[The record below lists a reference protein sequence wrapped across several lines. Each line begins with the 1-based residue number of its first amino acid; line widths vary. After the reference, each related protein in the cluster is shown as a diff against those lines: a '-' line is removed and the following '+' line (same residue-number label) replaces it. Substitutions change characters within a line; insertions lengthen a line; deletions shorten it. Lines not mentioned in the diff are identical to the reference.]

1 VTREHD
7 RAGTGHANGATERH
21 REAPDHDLFRRAEEL
36 FLRVTAL
43 PEAERAAAV
52 DEACGVDAAVAREV
66 HSLLDHARRMGSF
79 LEEPALGTDF
89 GLPSQADLAAED
101 LSGQLVGRYRLERCI
116 GSGGMGTVYLATRAD
131 AEFSQRVAVKLV
143 KRGMDSD
150 EILRR
155 FRAEKQTLAALHHPH
170 IALLLDGG
178 ITDSGQ
184 PYLVMEYVEG
194 EPIDRHCDRHR
205 LPVEQRLALFLT
217 ICDAVRHAHQN
228 LVIHRDLKPA
238 NILVSGDG
246 IPKLVDFGIAK
257 LIAPGERP
265 HATTPQERRL
275 TPEYASPEQVTGRPV
290 TTSSDIY
297 SLGVILYGLLCGHQ
311 PYRFPTRTPAEIER
325 VVAEGPAPRPS
336 ETVTRIERI
345 SRGDACEAI
354 TPVDVGRARSVRPE
368 ALARRLRG
376 DLDTIV
382 LMALRKEPERRYA
395 SVDHLAADIRHHLA
409 GLPVSAHRDTFGY
422 RFAKFARRHRV
433 GTALG
438 AVAVLLLGAAVSTV
452 AWQARV
458 ASRQRD
464 AAVAAREQSE
474 ATVQF
479 LQQMLAS
486 VDPGERGPAVTVRE
500 VLDAAAVR
508 VDGELASQPLV
519 QASLHTTIGRTYL
532 SLGLLDASETQ
543 LRRALAQ
550 RRALLGPRHHDV
562 AESLCDLG
570 ELLYARQFFD
580 EAQDTFQQALD
591 LFREASGARSS
602 DTAKALN
609 SLGAVQWAKGDLEEA
624 EEAQHLALAIRRE
637 VKGADSLEVA
647 ESLNNLC
654 AVYLTQGR
662 LDEAEPRLTEA
673 LEIRRARL
681 GSEHPLVAESL
692 DNLAVVLFRAGDLE
706 RAERL
711 YREAL
716 DLARRLLG
724 DAHPDVAV
732 TRRNL
737 ARLHEERGDLA
748 AAEEQLRACL
758 AAREASLPPT
768 DWRVIDTRI
777 DLADV
782 LAQRGQWDAASVL
795 LEQSLEAARS
805 SQPSH
810 GQRAHTLD
818 RAAAV
823 FEAHGDTARAAAL
836 LDEARREPEVP

>member
-1 VTREHD
+1 VTAE
-7 RAGTGHANGATERH
+7 
-21 REAPDHDLFRRAEEL
+21 HDLFRRAEEV

-43 PEAERAAAV
+43 PEAGRAAAI
-52 DEACGVDAAVAREV
+52 DDACRADAALAREV
-66 HSLLDHARRMGSF
+66 CSLLDHARRMGSF
-79 LEEPALGTDF
+79 LEEPALGADF
-89 GLPSQADLAAED
+89 GLPSQDSWTADD

-116 GSGGMGTVYLATRAD
+116 GWGGMGTVYLATRAD
-131 AEFSQRVAVKLV
+131 AEFSQRVAIKLV

-155 FRAEKQTLAALHHPH
+155 FRAERQTLAALHHPN

-178 ITDSGQ
+178 VTDSGQ

-194 EPIDRHCDRHR
+194 EPIDRYCDRHR
-205 LPVEQRLALFLT
+205 LPVEARLALFLT

-238 NILVSGDG
+238 NILVSRDG

-297 SLGVILYGLLCGHQ
+297 SLGVILYELLCGHQ

-325 VVAEGPAPRPS
+325 VVADGTASLPS
-336 ETVTRIERI
+336 EAVTRVE
-345 SRGDACEAI
+345 GNAPDDARVVV
-354 TPVDVGRARSVRPE
+354 TPDGVGQARSARPD

-395 SVDHLAADIRHHLA
+395 SVDHLAGDIRRHLA

-452 AWQARV
+452 IWQARV

-464 AAVAAREQSE
+464 AALAAREQSE

-479 LQQMLAS
+479 LQEMLAS
-486 VDPGERGPAVTVRE
+486 VDPGERGRGVTVRE

-508 VDGELASQPLV
+508 VDTELASQPLV
-519 QASLHTTIGRTYL
+519 QAMLRTTIGRTYL

-543 LRRALAQ
+543 LRSALEQ
-550 RRALLGPRHHDV
+550 RRALLGPRHRAV
-562 AESLCDLG
+562 ADCLCDLSDV
-570 ELLYARQFFD
+570 LYARQSLD
-580 EAQDTFQQALD
+580 EAQAAIEQALD
-591 LFREASGARSS
+591 IYRDTTTLVDTTGDRSA
-602 DTAKALN
+602 DLPKAL
-609 SLGAVQWAKGDLEEA
+609 SRLGAVQWAKGELKEA
-624 EEAQHLALAIRRE
+624 EEAHRQALAIRRE
-637 VKGADSLEVA
+637 VRGADGIEVA
-647 ESLNNLC
+647 ESLNALGVVFL
-654 AVYLTQGR
+654 AQGR
-662 LDEAEPRLTEA
+662 QDEAEPLLTEA
-673 LEIRRARL
+673 LEIRRNQL
-681 GSEHPLVAESL
+681 GPEHPLVAETL
-692 DNLAVVLFRAGDLE
+692 GNLAVALNRKGDLVG
-706 RAERL
+706 AEQL
-711 YREAL
+711 YLEEL
-716 DLARRLLG
+716 ELGRRLLG
-724 DAHPDVAV
+724 DAHPEVAV
-732 TRRNL
+732 TRKNL
-737 ARLHEERGDLA
+737 AMLYLQRGDLA
-748 AAEEQLRACL
+748 AAEEQLRACV
-758 AAREASLPPT
+758 ATREACFPPT
-768 DWRVIDTRI
+768 DHRVFLTQL

-782 LAQRGQWDAASVL
+782 LEQRGEWDAASVL
-795 LEQSLEAARS
+795 LERALDSARS
-805 SQPSH
+805 STAP
-810 GQRAHTLD
+810 REKRTLALD
-818 RAAAV
+818 RAAKV
-823 FEAHGDTARAAAL
+823 FQAHGDTERVAAL
-836 LDEARREPEVP
+836 LDEARREPEMPDAPR